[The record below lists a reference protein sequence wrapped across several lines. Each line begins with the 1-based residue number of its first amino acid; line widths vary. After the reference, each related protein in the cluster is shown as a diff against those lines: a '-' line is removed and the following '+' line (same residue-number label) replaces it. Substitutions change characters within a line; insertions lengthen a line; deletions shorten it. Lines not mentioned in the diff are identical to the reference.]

1 MSFKEISPNS
11 FLLEDSHPLS
21 QLLKKNYCWYSPV
34 FSPRNVP
41 RFADVSSITES
52 PETLK
57 AIRDFLVQR
66 YRTMSPAPTH
76 ILGFD
81 ARGFLFG
88 PMIAVELGIP
98 FVLMRKADK
107 NAGLLIRSEPYE
119 KEYKE
124 AAPEV
129 MTIRY
134 GSISKG
140 SRVVLIDDVLATGG
154 TALSGLQLVE
164 ASDAMVVE
172 MVSILC
178 IPFLKAAEKIHSTG
192 HSRYKDIKFISLL
205 SEEALTEDN
214 CGDSKNYTG
223 PRVVSCGDVLS
234 KHSQ

>member
-1 MSFKEISPNS
+1 MSLKEIGPNS
-11 FLLEDSHPLS
+11 LLLEDSHSLS
-21 QLLKKNYCWYSPV
+21 QLLKKNYRWYSPI

-57 AIRDFLVQR
+57 AIRDFLVER

-129 MTIRY
+129 MTIRH
-134 GSISKG
+134 GSIGKN

-164 ASDAMVVE
+164 ASGAEVVE
-172 MVSILC
+172 MVSILT
-178 IPFLKAAEKIHSTG
+178 IPFLKAAERIHSTAG
-192 HSRYKDIKFISLL
+192 GRYKNVRFIGLL
-205 SEEALTEDN
+205 SEDVLTEAN
-214 CGDSKNYTG
+214 CGDLNDYTG
-223 PRVVSCGDVLS
+223 PRVLSCSDLLVN
-234 KHSQ
+234 Q